1 MFNPSCQKAELLFSI
16 REGQV
21 SESESQEHTA
31 GCPLCGPWAAEHQ
44 TLVQHVK
51 SKGTTLSAEKLAT
64 MRVMFLAAP
73 GPRPAFLTRPRVFGV
88 FALAASLL
96 LLLWVAPL
104 FRSED
109 AALLLTSGLGPHQG
123 LLQEKNGARVELVI
137 GPTREVQV
145 YLFDAKGVQNRASGE
160 VTMLVSSND
169 FAANES
175 RLLPVEDGAFLLGK
189 LPEAKGAAEVKLVFP
204 SGAEFVF
211 SGVAL
216 GESGSLVVAP
226 PVEVPGGVAVL
237 ENARLEAEILA
248 RGEVRV
254 RAYGKGA
261 APLPSSDFSVPELVV
276 EHEKKKYPVKL
287 KPKDG
292 YWVGYVT
299 TPTELKVGAQVVIVC
314 IAPLVIR
321 GVEYEPSRVVFTTYS
336 LKVSIKLVAPVIA
349 PTVIIKYDHP
359 HNGKGSKRSHKHKK
373 GSHK

>member
-1 MFNPSCQKAELLFSI
+1 
-16 REGQV
+16 
-21 SESESQEHTA
+21 
-31 GCPLCGPWAAEHQ
+31 
-44 TLVQHVK
+44 
-51 SKGTTLSAEKLAT
+51 
-64 MRVMFLAAP
+64 
-73 GPRPAFLTRPRVFGV
+73 VFGV

-104 FRSED
+104 FRGED
-109 AALLLTSGLGPHQG
+109 TAIVLTSGLGPHQG
-123 LLQEKNGARVELVI
+123 LLQEKNGARVELVL

-160 VTMLVSSND
+160 VKMFVSSND

-216 GESGSLVVAP
+216 GEPDSLVVAP

-237 ENARLEAEILA
+237 EKARLEAEILA
-248 RGEVRV
+248 KGEVRV
-254 RAYGKGA
+254 RAYGEGA

-314 IAPLVIR
+314 SAPLVIR

-336 LKVSIKLVAPVIA
+336 LKVSIKLVAPVIV